1 MKSRG
6 LIMRAMGGYGLP
18 ACLRISIGTGEECQM
33 VADAVTAFMAQ
44 HG

>member
-1 MKSRG
+1 
-6 LIMRAMGGYGLP
+6 MRAMGGYGLP

-33 VADAVTAFMAQ
+33 VADAIAAFTAQ